1 MRFAV
6 GGSGTRL
13 RLPCL
18 VLLALAP
25 LAQAQVVIY
34 RCTDAS
40 GAVTFQNDKPCAK
53 GSTEVKRV
61 VAPAPQQS
69 RTQFLSGTAGAAAAA
84 PVAATASPPAAS
96 MPPAAAVAPAPDPAA
111 TGPDPVPATTA
122 PPTALDAGSR
132 LPPPPLFECRTWE
145 GHRYLGDE
153 AQPAPRC
160 VPLAVTGLDG
170 SDSTSAGS
178 ACQMVDDQ
186 CQPVPDALL
195 CEGWT
200 QRLND
205 VESQSVGGGDNR
217 AYAQAEAGR
226 LRAVIEA
233 SNCAKP

>member
-1 MRFAV
+1 MR
-6 GGSGTRL
+6 R

-18 VLLALAP
+18 LVLLVLAP

-40 GAVTFQNDKPCAK
+40 GAVTLQNDKPCPK
-53 GSTEVKRV
+53 GSKEVKRV

-69 RTQFLSGTAGAAAAA
+69 RTQFLSGSAAPAPAAAAVSPPATATPAAPAIAPAPVPTPDPAAAAA
-84 PVAATASPPAAS
+84 NPAQATP
-96 MPPAAAVAPAPDPAA
+96 
-111 TGPDPVPATTA
+111 A
-122 PPTALDAGSR
+122 PPTAVAAGGR
-132 LPPPPLFECRTWE
+132 ALPPPLFECRTWE

-153 AQPAPRC
+153 AQPPPRC

-170 SDSTSAGS
+170 SNSESAGS
-178 ACQMVDDQ
+178 ACQMVDDE
-186 CQPVPDALL
+186 CQPVPDTLL

-200 QRLND
+200 RRLSD

-226 LRAVIEA
+226 LRAIIEA
-233 SNCAKP
+233 SSCARP